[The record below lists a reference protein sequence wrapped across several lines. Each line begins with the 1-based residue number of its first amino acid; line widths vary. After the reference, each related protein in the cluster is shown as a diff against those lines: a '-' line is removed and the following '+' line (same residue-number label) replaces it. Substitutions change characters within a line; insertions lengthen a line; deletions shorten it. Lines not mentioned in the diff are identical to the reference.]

1 MKRVAGV
8 LLVLLSGAPLAAA
21 MPAAADDG
29 RGGVQPIVNAY
40 IERYFET
47 YPRVA
52 TQAGRHDFDRQ
63 LEDLSA
69 ARLADWLAFNR
80 DVLARLTAAA
90 GAKGLGLDDRLDA
103 EALAAQVHRE
113 ILALAALRRPERDPL
128 YWTAILENANV
139 FLLVRD
145 DLSLA
150 DRLERVDART
160 RLVPRLA
167 RQAQEALGGTS
178 PSVISP
184 ELARIAA
191 SQARASAAFFASGLA
206 EAARGQG
213 AVEAALRS
221 DGAGAARALD
231 GLAAFLDGL
240 AARATGSPRLGADYA
255 AAFRWGTGIEEP
267 LPAVLARARADFAAK
282 RAEAAAY
289 GREVWP
295 ALFPNQPA
303 PKDDAQLLRRLFD
316 RVAADADTNTKEY
329 VDNWR
334 DIIKRLEAFVR
345 QRRIMTLPD
354 PVTLF
359 VSASPSYFLSQ
370 SVGGVYAAGPYA
382 PEAKTLFFL
391 PTPADD
397 ATPEQ
402 AAAFFRDFNRDFNTM
417 IAAHE
422 LMPGHYTQLK
432 YAAREPHKARALFPN
447 DVYVEGW
454 GTFCERLMLDQGWG
468 GPLPRLAHYK
478 KQLENIARAI
488 VDIRVHTEGMTRE
501 DVVRF
506 VKDEALQGDQLA
518 SNMWMRAITSPV
530 QLTTYYLGYR
540 EMWGLY
546 EAERATRG
554 AAFDLRAFMDG
565 MMRLG
570 PVPVIRYRQ
579 NGR

>member
-1 MKRVAGV
+1 MRIV
-8 LLVLLSGAPLAAA
+8 STLAAGA
-21 MPAAADDG
+21 ALLACAVAFSTVAFAGPA
-29 RGGVQPIVNAY
+29 GVQPIVSEY

-47 YPRVA
+47 YPSVA
-52 TQAGRHDFDRQ
+52 TQAGRHDFDRR
-63 LEDLSA
+63 LEDLSV
-69 ARLADWLAFNR
+69 ARRAGWLAFNR
-80 DVLARLTAAA
+80 DALGRLTAAA
-90 GAKGLGLDDRLDA
+90 GAKGLSLDDRLDQ
-103 EALAAQVHRE
+103 EALAAQIQRE
-113 ILALAALRRPERDPL
+113 ILALDVLKRPERDPL

-145 DLSLA
+145 DLPLA

-167 RQAQEALGGTS
+167 RQAQEALGGS
-178 PSVISP
+178 DPSTIAP

-191 SQARASAAFFASGLA
+191 SQARASAAFFATGLA
-206 EAARGQG
+206 EAARGQS
-213 AVEAALRS
+213 AVEAAIRT
-221 DGAGAARALD
+221 DGAAAANSLNQ
-231 GLAAFLDGL
+231 LAAFLDAL
-240 AARATGSPRLGADYA
+240 ASRATGSPRLGAHYA

-295 ALFPNQPA
+295 ALFPNQP
-303 PKDDAQLLRRLFD
+303 PPEDDAALLRRLFD
-316 RVAADADTNTKEY
+316 RVAADADGNTKEY
-329 VDNWR
+329 VDHWKAT
-334 DIIKRLEAFVR
+334 IARLEAFVR
-345 QRRIMTLPD
+345 ERRIMTLPD

-359 VSASPSYFLSQ
+359 VSTSPSYFLSQ

-402 AAAFFRDFNRDFNTM
+402 AASFFRDFNRDFNTM

-432 YAAREPHKARALFPN
+432 YAARQPHKVRALFPD

-468 GPLPRLAHYK
+468 GPLPRLAHFK

-488 VDIRVHTEGMTRE
+488 VDIRVHTEGMTRDE
-501 DVVRF
+501 VVRF

-540 EMWGLY
+540 EMRGLY
-546 EAERATRG
+546 EAERAKQG
-554 AAFDLRAFMDG
+554 AAFELHAFMDG

-570 PVPVIRYRQ
+570 PVPVSRYR
-579 NGR
+579 